1 MRTRSLTVVLLAA
14 LAACSGSDN
23 DSNVDSPGGPGPGP
37 GQGQL
42 TILAT
47 DEPFVYEHVT
57 AATITVDR
65 VSVHSDANEDENGFL
80 VIYDGPPRVVDIFSL
95 RDGLTTELAHA
106 NLATGTYRQI
116 RVRITEAE
124 LHLVNGNVYSTANG
138 DLHLTSQNTSGFK
151 VFVDPPIEIEDGIS
165 RTFLLDFDLTKTFR
179 PMPANDP
186 LNADTYSL
194 HPVIHAANLS
204 TTGEIRGDVR
214 LDQIPTP
221 VPVANATVYILPVG
235 VTDIEQSVAV
245 TATNATGQF
254 AQLGLPPGTYDVYAV
269 KNATSGTD
277 DAVTVVAGSFTTAHV
292 LIQ

>member
-1 MRTRSLTVVLLAA
+1 MRTLSLSVVLLAA
-14 LAACSGSDN
+14 LAACSNGDGS
-23 DSNVDSPGGPGPGP
+23 SIDSPGGPGP

-47 DEPFVYEHVT
+47 DAPFVYEQVT

-65 VSVHSDANEDENGFL
+65 VSVHSDANEDQNGFV

-106 NLATGTYRQI
+106 NLAAGSYRQI

-124 LHLVNGNVYSTANG
+124 LHLINGNIYSTANG
-138 DLHLTSQNTSGFK
+138 DLHLTSQDTSGFK

-186 LNADTYSL
+186 LNANTYSL

-204 TTGEIRGDVR
+204 TSGEIRGDVR
-214 LDQIPTP
+214 LASVPNP
-221 VPVANATVYILPVG
+221 VPVPNATVYILPIG

-245 TATNATGQF
+245 TATNANGEF
-254 AQLGLPPGTYDVYAV
+254 AQLGLPPGTYDVHAV
-269 KNATSGTD
+269 KNTTSGTD
-277 DAVTVVAGSFTTAHV
+277 DDVTVVAGSFTTAHV
-292 LIQ
+292 VIQ